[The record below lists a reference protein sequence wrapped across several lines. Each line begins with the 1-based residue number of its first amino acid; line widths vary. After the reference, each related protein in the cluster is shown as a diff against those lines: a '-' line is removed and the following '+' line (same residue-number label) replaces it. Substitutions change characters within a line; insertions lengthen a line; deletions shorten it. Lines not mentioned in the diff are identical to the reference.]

1 MGIRSKFKGKNTKNC
16 ILKAV
21 LKKNSTVVVKLC
33 PKNYLFCIPTIFL
46 PQLFGIFT
54 QIYLPHLWHFA
65 TLGRLS
71 WQELVMMVVYRITIP
86 LLAMFGIV
94 GNLLNVV
101 ILRFL
106 SKMIVLVNVNLFHP
120 SQHQFKDSVYFF
132 LKVASPITF
141 SWSIVFSMILAAWLI
156 LRKSF
161 MQHHS
166 DLRRWHSTPPGQWLW

>member
-1 MGIRSKFKGKNTKNC
+1 
-16 ILKAV
+16 
-21 LKKNSTVVVKLC
+21 
-33 PKNYLFCIPTIFL
+33 
-46 PQLFGIFT
+46 
-54 QIYLPHLWHFA
+54 
-65 TLGRLS
+65 
-71 WQELVMMVVYRITIP
+71 MMVVYRITIP

-156 LRKSF
+156 LRKSLIYTDDTVLLLVNDYDNKTLVNNF
-161 MQHHS
+161 PS
-166 DLRRWHSTPPGQWLW
+166 RV